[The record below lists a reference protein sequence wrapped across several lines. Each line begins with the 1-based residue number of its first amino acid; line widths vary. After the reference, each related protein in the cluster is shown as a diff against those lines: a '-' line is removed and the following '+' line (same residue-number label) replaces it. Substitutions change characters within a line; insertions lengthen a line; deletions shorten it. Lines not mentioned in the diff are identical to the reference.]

1 MSRIMIYAKPKK
13 GELLFQPD
21 KHAILSHIIYR
32 REHSITNSMN
42 EICEF
47 FSFFSENYY
56 IRSRLAYSFRNPPL
70 AGIVKID

>member
-1 MSRIMIYAKPKK
+1 MLGLKK

-21 KHAILSHIIYR
+21 KHAILLHIIYR

-47 FSFFSENYY
+47 FSF
-56 IRSRLAYSFRNPPL
+56 LAKTIIL
-70 AGIVKID
+70 EAGWRI